1 MSNFKDDTKKVVS
14 LAKFREERIVAELDS
29 LNESVP
35 ETQNSAFLNDSDI
48 ISLIRVLIY
57 LRSIGNSAAKIE
69 LIEDMLA
76 IEIKSFESF
85 DNDSSINSGERYI
98 IHANTSISDDN
109 GELLCNDDLLQCV
122 KEMILRVDID
132 FIDGDIQ

>member
-85 DNDSSINSGERYI
+85 DNDTRITSGERYI